1 MRRRLHPLVF
11 WPLALAVAVGGACLL
26 AAPVHDVLMDT
37 GLMQAD
43 GSPADTNKAFLKVFR
58 RLLLLPLAA
67 LFLWFFRPWRDG
79 GLLRFGLRP
88 LQPRVRGI
96 TVAFA
101 CTFAT
106 LLAVLIWQ
114 FAMGWLTW
122 EEPFR
127 VGKLVGRLVRYLAAG
142 FLIAILEEWFFRGW
156 LGEFAQR
163 KHGPRLAVILPCL
176 GYAVVHAFRP
186 TVLDQPVSHDA
197 AGALEALRGWFAFMF
212 DLSAFGPALVGLFC
226 FALMLTALYRRSGSL
241 WPSIGAHAAGILVL
255 FSYGAATQRDPAR
268 TWAGTRLL
276 YDGPVVW
283 AILLLAAWRL
293 WPRLA
298 SQDASD
304 RDAEAPADPSG
315 APPG

>member
-1 MRRRLHPLVF
+1 MQRRVHPLVF
-11 WPLALAVAVGGACLL
+11 WPVALAVAIGGACLL

-37 GLMQAD
+37 GLMKSDA
-43 GSPADTNKAFLKVFR
+43 SAADTNKAFLKVFR
-58 RLLLLPLAA
+58 RLLLLPLAG

-88 LQPRVRGI
+88 LKPRLRGI
-96 TVAFA
+96 ALAFA

-122 EEPFR
+122 EDPFR
-127 VGKLVGRLVRYLAAG
+127 VSKLVGRLVRYLFAG

-156 LGEFAQR
+156 LGEFAKS

-197 AGALEALRGWFAFMF
+197 AGAFEALRGWVAFMF
-212 DLSAFGPALVGLFC
+212 DLGAFGPSLVGLFC

-241 WPSIGAHAAGILVL
+241 WPAIGAHAAGILVL

-283 AILLLAAWRL
+283 AILAFAAWWL
-293 WPRLA
+293 WPRGGPETGAQRDDQA
-298 SQDASD
+298 SS
-304 RDAEAPADPSG
+304 
-315 APPG
+315 APPASPPG